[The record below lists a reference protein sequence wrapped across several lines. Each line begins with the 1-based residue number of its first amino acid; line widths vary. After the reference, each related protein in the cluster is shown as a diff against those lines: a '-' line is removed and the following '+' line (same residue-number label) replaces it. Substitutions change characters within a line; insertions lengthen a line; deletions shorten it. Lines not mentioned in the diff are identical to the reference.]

1 MGSLCRSSFWWDA
14 VRLLI
19 LCVLKYLTGT
29 VWNGRDPHQ
38 NPEFPQV
45 KGKQGSWELGWTR
58 SRQESW
64 FETCFLSQQSTAWVI
79 IYSLCCMWSW
89 LPEVYFMF
97 PVHNNNW
104 INNCLLLESACSTG
118 RAVQTTGTLSLS
130 HRPPEPH
137 VPLQLQAPVS
147 PHAPHYTCFS
157 LHISHLACVSVAV
170 GWESGGTALSGR
182 SDSFINPSPALA
194 TSLPA
199 LKTKTSTHLSLAA
212 TRSLQQGAQQKLQQR
227 AGDSSSCWYT
237 VLGVGGGECKASAF
251 SDSYVTDL

>member
-1 MGSLCRSSFWWDA
+1 M
-14 VRLLI
+14 
-19 LCVLKYLTGT
+19 
-29 VWNGRDPHQ
+29 
-38 NPEFPQV
+38 
-45 KGKQGSWELGWTR
+45 
-58 SRQESW
+58 
-64 FETCFLSQQSTAWVI
+64 
-79 IYSLCCMWSW
+79 
-89 LPEVYFMF
+89 
-97 PVHNNNW
+97 
-104 INNCLLLESACSTG
+104 
-118 RAVQTTGTLSLS
+118 QTTGTLSLS